1 VSAKDDIAAPKGKRA
16 PAEYAPI
23 DERTRRGVMHG
34 GRVILA
40 CAAGIS
46 FPNLYALG
54 RIAGLPVYL
63 APLLPLSIDAYAY
76 VAMWF
81 ADQVPA
87 RHPARASALRNGAVA
102 LAMSVACNVLDR
114 FLVLAGAMVQP
125 LLRDVLLSAVFALP
139 PFIVGRVLHLRALAD
154 GGADA
159 AAPAASAA
167 PERRPAAPPA
177 PQDADPPP
185 PPSAD
190 PDAAEPAINAA
201 PRRRAIAAAEPAM
214 ATVTDIGA
222 RGAGMNLEQWT
233 KVAAPV
239 YRELADRDGSA
250 PTAGVLAAELAR
262 RGHPAVKDNRARAIR
277 RAVEE
282 HLGSGAE
289 AADGDPEPV
298 GWAV

>member
-16 PAEYAPI
+16 SAEYAPI

-125 LLRDVLLSAVFALP
+125 LWRDVLLSAVFALP

-154 GGADA
+154 GGS
-159 AAPAASAA
+159 AAPAVQDVPVPSIPKPRTIVQQEPVADQSKDGQPSTRTGGTSATV
-167 PERRPAAPPA
+167 R
-177 PQDADPPP
+177 
-185 PPSAD
+185 
-190 PDAAEPAINAA
+190 
-201 PRRRAIAAAEPAM
+201 AAAAVNDQVQTAQPSMDRWIE
-214 ATVTDIGA
+214 IGH
-222 RGAGMNLEQWT
+222 
-233 KVAAPV
+233 PV
-239 YRELADRDGSA
+239 YLKVKASHGKRPPEAA
-250 PTAGVLAAELAR
+250 YTAAL
-262 RGHPAVKDNRARAIR
+262 
-277 RAVEE
+277 
-282 HLGSGAE
+282 GAE
-289 AADGDPEPV
+289 AARLIAAGELPSAYASPSVSTAKRVRAAVEERFPELSALHLV
-298 GWAV
+298 TAQAS